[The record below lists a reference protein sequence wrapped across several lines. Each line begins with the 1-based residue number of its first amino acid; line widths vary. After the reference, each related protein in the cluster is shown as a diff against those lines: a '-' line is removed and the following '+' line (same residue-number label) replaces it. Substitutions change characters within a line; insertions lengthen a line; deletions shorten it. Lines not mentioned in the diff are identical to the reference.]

1 VNTAP
6 RAITVDRTARLRRH
20 LILLLTAL
28 LVTAP
33 VFTRPAEAVT
43 DQEQDFAA
51 MANQVRDNHGVHRLR
66 VTERLS
72 SLARKHSRQMANKG
86 ELYHSNLRRVFR
98 GFNYRMVGENV
109 GYAGSL
115 DQLLQAFMDSP
126 PHAQNLLGRWRRTG
140 VGVYWQGDRVWVT
153 QLFYT

>member
-6 RAITVDRTARLRRH
+6 RAITVDGASRLRRH
-20 LILLLTAL
+20 LTLLLTAL
-28 LVTAP
+28 LVTVP
-33 VFTRPAEAVT
+33 VFAHPAEAVT
-43 DQEQDFAA
+43 DQEGDFAA
-51 MANQVRDNHGVHRLR
+51 MANVVRANHGVHRLR

-72 SLARKHSRQMANKG
+72 ALARRHSRQMANKG

-115 DQLLQAFMDSP
+115 DQLLQAFMASP
-126 PHAQNLLGRWRRTG
+126 PHAENILGHWRRTG
-140 VGVYWQGDRVWVT
+140 VGVYWHGDRVWVT
-153 QLFYT
+153 QLFYA